1 MNFIDNN
8 PEGDVEDDIF
18 EHECWWEQRVIQN
31 DKMSIAEDDIKS
43 MIGAA

>member
-31 DKMSIAEDDIKS
+31 DKMICGRGEGIL
-43 MIGAA
+43 